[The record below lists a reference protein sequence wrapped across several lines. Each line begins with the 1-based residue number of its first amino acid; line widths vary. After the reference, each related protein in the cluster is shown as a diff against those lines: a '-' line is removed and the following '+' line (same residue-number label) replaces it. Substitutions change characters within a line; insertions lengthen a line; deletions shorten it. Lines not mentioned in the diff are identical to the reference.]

1 MMFKKLFY
9 WGLSVLTLS
18 ILFVLT
24 GFSYLI
30 GVVYPNGTKKSLEPQ
45 EIVISDTITKKYVMY
60 DTVVQK
66 IVQKISVTTPTVDE
80 VVPPTVLDTTK

>member
-1 MMFKKLFY
+1 MFKKLFY

-18 ILFVLT
+18 ILFVFT

-30 GVVYPNGTKKSLEPQ
+30 GVVLPNDREMSLESDKM
-45 EIVISDTITKKYVMY
+45 VVSDTITKNYVKY

-66 IVQKISVTTPTVDE
+66 VVQKIPVITPSVDE
-80 VVPPTVLDTTK
+80 VVPPTALDTTK

>member
-1 MMFKKLFY
+1 MFKKLFY

-18 ILFVLT
+18 ILLVST

-30 GVVYPNGTKKSLEPQ
+30 GVVYPNGTEKSSEPH
-45 EIVISDTITKKYVMY
+45 EIVVSDTITKNYVKY

-66 IVQKISVTTPTVDE
+66 VVQKIPVITPTVDE
-80 VVPPTVLDTTK
+80 VVPPTDLDTTK

>member
-1 MMFKKLFY
+1 MFKKLFY

-18 ILFVLT
+18 ILFVFT

-30 GVVYPNGTKKSLEPQ
+30 GVVLPNDSEMSLESHKM
-45 EIVISDTITKKYVMY
+45 VVSDTITKNYVKY

-66 IVQKISVTTPTVDE
+66 VVQKITVITPTVDE
-80 VVPPTVLDTTK
+80 VVPPLF